1 MITVAYLHLSQL
13 KTANNMTYTVTEKE
27 LRSLA
32 KDDRYYLSY
41 LDRGDIQLFTFNG
54 DSLEIHD
61 LSLFLKYL
69 GLSVAAIAR
78 LAWIFGDPCY
88 YSSSEGL
95 KLSSYRA
102 SKLHKQQYADAINKF
117 NQLINK

>member
-1 MITVAYLHLSQL
+1 
-13 KTANNMTYTVTEKE
+13 MTYTVTEKE

-32 KDDRYYLSY
+32 KNDRYYLCY
-41 LDRGDIQLFTFNG
+41 LNKGDIQLFTLNG
-54 DSLEIHD
+54 DSLLIHD

-78 LAWIFGDPCY
+78 LAWIFGDPCH

-95 KLSSYRA
+95 KLSSYKA
-102 SKLHKQQYADAINKF
+102 SQLHRQQ
-117 NQLINK
+117 